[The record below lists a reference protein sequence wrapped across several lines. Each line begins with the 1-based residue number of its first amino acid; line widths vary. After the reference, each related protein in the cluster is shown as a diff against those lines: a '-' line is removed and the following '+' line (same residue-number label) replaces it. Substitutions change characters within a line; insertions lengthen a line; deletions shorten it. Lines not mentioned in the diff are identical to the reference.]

1 MKAENMKLKIKKS
14 KTRKVVYFEKAT
26 AIPKDHT
33 YVAAD
38 YDGVVFSYREKPTQH
53 SNFWYSE
60 KYQKV
65 KGVEM
70 DFEGASEDWQN
81 SLVYFPN

>member
-1 MKAENMKLKIKKS
+1 MKAENMKLKNKKS
-14 KTRKVVYFEKAT
+14 KTREVVYFEKAI

-38 YDGVVFSYREKPTQH
+38 YDGVVFSYREKPTPH
-53 SNFWYSE
+53 SCFWYSE

-70 DFEGASEDWQN
+70 DFEGTSDDWQN
-81 SLVYFPN
+81 SLVYFPI

>member
-1 MKAENMKLKIKKS
+1 MKLKIKKS
-14 KTRKVVYFEKAT
+14 KTRKVAYFEKAI

-38 YDGVVFSYREKPTQH
+38 YDGVVFSYQEKPTQH
-53 SNFWYSE
+53 KGSNFWHSE
-60 KYQKV
+60 KSKKV

-70 DFEGASEDWQN
+70 DFEGSSEDWQN

>member
-1 MKAENMKLKIKKS
+1 MKAENMKIKKS
-14 KTRKVVYFEKAT
+14 KTRKVVYFEKAIT
-26 AIPKDHT
+26 IPKDHT

-38 YDGVVFSYREKPTQH
+38 YDGVVFSYCETPTRH
-53 SNFWYSE
+53 SYFWYSE

-70 DFEGASEDWQN
+70 DFEGTSEDWQN